1 MVRKTKMP
9 RSEEENRGIT
19 TLAIPMIDG
28 NRAPGLYINKFLLLE
43 ILLDHFPRYLNS
55 PED

>member
-1 MVRKTKMP
+1 MVRKTKMS

-28 NRAPGLYINKFLLLE
+28 NRAPGTE
-43 ILLDHFPRYLNS
+43 IPLKIERT
-55 PED
+55 